1 MELMM
6 VKFVESCRI
15 CSPREFA
22 QVCFARFASGR
33 RGQKKKS
40 HPKRIR
46 TKMTFC
52 LDTNSITTAMTDPA
66 PPKISLSFSTKKLG
80 SGTKSTP
87 VNGVKRPA
95 AALFGDYDNN
105 RDDTRH
111 EEITHFDQAA
121 GGAINTA
128 KPAADKGPRIIPYRK
143 HQRGFVPEVPN
154 NEERNYTPPKEDK
167 QIHYGL
173 NVRAKSPEEPVAD
186 TNDEEKEPVVEKSLD
201 EQALDALLGNAS
213 VDPSRTIP
221 HAISNEEAFR
231 RDYDEA
237 PSVPTEDDYD
247 AVPVEGFGAAL
258 LRGMGW
264 KDGQPIG
271 RNKGNA
277 IKEVKP
283 VQRRPALLGVGAK
296 PAAALGIPE
305 LGAWGEKENKGKKK
319 DAQSYNPVV
328 LRNKITGEEITEEE
342 LKAKLAAQRNDELDL
357 KSNQRRQENSG
368 SRHRSDEKHIKRDR
382 HKNYEDRDD
391 RSGWRDRDK
400 RDDRY
405 ASDRKRDRSRDDD
418 RYDSDRRRERPKY
431 DERDDR
437 ERQRD
442 RDRDDRDR
450 RKRRWRD
457 GDDDRR
463 ERDRKRRDY
472 VDDHYDSDR
481 KRDRDRHSESRRR

>member
-1 MELMM
+1 
-6 VKFVESCRI
+6 
-15 CSPREFA
+15 
-22 QVCFARFASGR
+22 
-33 RGQKKKS
+33 
-40 HPKRIR
+40 
-46 TKMTFC
+46 
-52 LDTNSITTAMTDPA
+52 MTDPP

-95 AALFGDYDNN
+95 AVLFGDHDN
-105 RDDTRH
+105 DHDETRH
-111 EEITHFDQAA
+111 QEITHFDQAA

-128 KPAADKGPRIIPYRK
+128 EPVADRGPRIIPYRK
-143 HQRGFVPEVPN
+143 RQRGFVPEDPN
-154 NEERNYTPPKEDK
+154 NYTPPKEDK

-173 NVRAKSPEEPVAD
+173 NIRAKSPEEPVVDA
-186 TNDEEKEPVVEKSLD
+186 NDEEKEKEPVAEKSLD
-201 EQALDALLGNAS
+201 EQAIDALLGNAS
-213 VDPSRTIP
+213 VDPTHAIP

-237 PSVPTEDDYD
+237 PPVPTEDDYD

-271 RNKGNA
+271 KNRGNV

-283 VQRRPALLGVGAK
+283 VDRRPALLGVGAK

-305 LGAWGEKENKGKKK
+305 LGAWGGKDNKGKKK

-357 KSNQRRQENSG
+357 DSKQKRQDDSG
-368 SRHRSDEKHIKRDR
+368 SRHRSDEKYTKRDR
-382 HKNYEDRDD
+382 HKRYEDRDD
-391 RSGWRDRDK
+391 SNGWRDRDK

-405 ASDRKRDRSRDDD
+405 ASDRKRNRFGDDD
-418 RYDSDRRRERPKY
+418 RYDSDRHFERSKY
-431 DERDDR
+431 DQRDDR
-437 ERQRD
+437 EQQHDRERD
-442 RDRDDRDR
+442 ERDR
-450 RKRRWRD
+450 RKRWRD
-457 GDDDRR
+457 SDDDRR
-463 ERDRKRRDY
+463 ERNKKRRDY
-472 VDDHYDSDR
+472 IDDHYDSDR
-481 KRDRDRHSESRRR
+481 KRDRNRHSEFRRR